1 MLKEERPVMK
11 YTELL
16 ERFSSGSGRIGELM
30 SHVPEELLDW
40 RPRRADAWTI
50 REHLIHL
57 VDTEANSFVRIKSII
72 AQPGSECY
80 VMEEDAW
87 TRNLAG
93 RKEDVRKYLELFALV
108 RSIIH
113 DLVKD
118 EPVDRWNSGYFV
130 RTYKGKRA
138 ELTLEKA
145 LELGCYHLDFHID
158 YIKKILEEA
167 KAQ

>member
-1 MLKEERPVMK
+1 MK
-11 YTELL
+11 YSELL
-16 ERFSSGSGRIGELM
+16 ERFSSGPERMEGLM
-30 SHVPEELLDW
+30 ARVPEDLLDW
-40 RPRRADAWTI
+40 RPRRPEAWSI

-57 VDTEANSFVRIKSII
+57 VDTEVNSFVRIKSII

-93 RKEDVRKYLELFALV
+93 RREDARKYLNLFALL
-108 RSIIH
+108 RSIIT

-118 EPVDRWNSGYFV
+118 EPESNWNSNYFV
-130 RTYKGKRA
+130 RTYRGQRA

-145 LELGCYHLDFHID
+145 LELGCYHLDFHMD
-158 YIKKILEEA
+158 YVNRILEEA